1 MTYNL
6 IFIYFTPGIYTFLGN
21 LGPRTAFAQCLH
33 RKKEM
38 VDLAKDWRIVLK
50 FKLVIFEIKGQ
61 KFFSMISKIDSTRFI
76 LV

>member
-6 IFIYFTPGIYTFLGN
+6 ICVYFAPGIYTFLRN
-21 LGPRTAFAQCLH
+21 LGPRTAFAQCQH

-50 FKLVIFEIKGQ
+50 FKLGIFKKG
-61 KFFSMISKIDSTRFI
+61 KKKFSMI
-76 LV
+76 